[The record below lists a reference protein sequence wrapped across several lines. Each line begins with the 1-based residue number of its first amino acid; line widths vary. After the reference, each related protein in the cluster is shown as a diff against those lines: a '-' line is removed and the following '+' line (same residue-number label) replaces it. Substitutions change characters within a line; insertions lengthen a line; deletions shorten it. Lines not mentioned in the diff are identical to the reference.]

1 MACRALTFLHHVQEE
16 RLVGVG
22 VVLEVGVGERAV
34 EYAQVGS
41 LVLMGN
47 VGDVDGAVLQVLGLL
62 AAGPVQAVGEMFVD
76 DFAFFSIVRV
86 KLGQKDR
93 SDRPLAAGGEE
104 NRRRS
109 CLSDTFY
116 ITPHPQVSFPIMP
129 PVS

>member
-1 MACRALTFLHHVQEE
+1 MACRALTFLYHVQEE

-62 AAGPVQAVGEMFVD
+62 AAVPAQAVGEMFVD

-93 SDRPLAAGGEE
+93 SDRQTD
-104 NRRRS
+104 R
-109 CLSDTFY
+109 
-116 ITPHPQVSFPIMP
+116 
-129 PVS
+129 